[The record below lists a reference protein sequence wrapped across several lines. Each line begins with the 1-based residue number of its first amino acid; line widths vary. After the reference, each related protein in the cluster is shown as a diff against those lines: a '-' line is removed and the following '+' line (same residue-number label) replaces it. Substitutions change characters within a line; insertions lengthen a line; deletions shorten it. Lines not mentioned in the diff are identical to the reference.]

1 MTPPDIKDI
10 EAITK
15 LVDKDGYDPEDLVAV
30 LHALNAIKRNN
41 KKKEEE
47 EAKQENKIF
56 LDKEFVY
63 ETREDVYIYRD
74 NRTKKKGY
82 YIRIYDA
89 KKRSHWSKSLKT
101 TNRLQAMTL
110 AEQIYAERKGRMAIG
125 VRPVSI
131 TAKDLVKLYQQERRK
146 ELTNIPHQG
155 ITPKSLDKL
164 CSDIKHWEK
173 YISAKGYTNTNLED
187 IPREL
192 GQQFG
197 LWIKE
202 QKKANGKDKQ
212 ARNNYTIN
220 QTIAAVKKMYRT
232 VGIDQNYIT
241 LAELP
246 NFKYL
251 KVNREN
257 KPSRDVLTRDE
268 FTAVSKWIQYHYC
281 NEKGIDE
288 NEFIKRRVYGLV
300 FTMHHYM
307 GCRPKEMLAM
317 KWSDISINR
326 NDDKRGKEVNRLIH
340 IPAENSKTGR
350 SRDIISPIAP
360 QLARLVKWYRKL
372 GFEVNEKSDQFV
384 FPRLTLSSLNKNIP
398 TSDVAWSKR
407 LKKVIEGADKDGF
420 IELNGR
426 VITNYSARHH
436 HITEAIMRGVDI
448 YDISLNCG
456 TDINYIQKTYSHVTV
471 QMRSKDITKGLGVH
485 RLYEPITE

>member
-197 LWIKE
+197 FWLKE
-202 QKKANGKDKQ
+202 HKRKSDRTVGAK
-212 ARNNYTIN
+212 NNYTIN
-220 QTIAAVKKMYRT
+220 QTIAAVKRMYKT
-232 VGIDQNYIT
+232 CLLYT
-241 LAELP
+241 S
-246 NFKYL
+246 
-251 KVNREN
+251 
-257 KPSRDVLTRDE
+257 PSPRD
-268 FTAVSKWIQYHYC
+268 S
-281 NEKGIDE
+281 
-288 NEFIKRRVYGLV
+288 
-300 FTMHHYM
+300 
-307 GCRPKEMLAM
+307 
-317 KWSDISINR
+317 
-326 NDDKRGKEVNRLIH
+326 
-340 IPAENSKTGR
+340 
-350 SRDIISPIAP
+350 
-360 QLARLVKWYRKL
+360 
-372 GFEVNEKSDQFV
+372 
-384 FPRLTLSSLNKNIP
+384 
-398 TSDVAWSKR
+398 
-407 LKKVIEGADKDGF
+407 
-420 IELNGR
+420 
-426 VITNYSARHH
+426 
-436 HITEAIMRGVDI
+436 
-448 YDISLNCG
+448 
-456 TDINYIQKTYSHVTV
+456 
-471 QMRSKDITKGLGVH
+471 
-485 RLYEPITE
+485 

>member
-1 MTPPDIKDI
+1 
-10 EAITK
+10 
-15 LVDKDGYDPEDLVAV
+15 
-30 LHALNAIKRNN
+30 
-41 KKKEEE
+41 
-47 EAKQENKIF
+47 
-56 LDKEFVY
+56 
-63 ETREDVYIYRD
+63 
-74 NRTKKKGY
+74 
-82 YIRIYDA
+82 
-89 KKRSHWSKSLKT
+89 
-101 TNRLQAMTL
+101 
-110 AEQIYAERKGRMAIG
+110 MAIG

-197 LWIKE
+197 FWLKE
-202 QKKANGKDKQ
+202 HKRKSDRTVGAK
-212 ARNNYTIN
+212 NNYTIN
-220 QTIAAVKKMYRT
+220 QTIAAVKRMYKT

-241 LAELP
+241 LAEMP

-281 NEKGIDE
+281 NEKGIDD
-288 NEFIKRRVYGLV
+288 NELIKRRVYGLV
-300 FTMHHYM
+300 FTMSHYL
-307 GCRPKEMLAM
+307 GCRPKEMLAI

-326 NDDKRGKEVNRLIH
+326 NDDKVGKEVNRLIH

-350 SRDIISPIAP
+350 SRDIIAPIAP

-372 GFEVNEKSDQFV
+372 GFEVNQNSDQFV
-384 FPRLTLSSLNKNIP
+384 FPRLTLSSLNQNKA

-407 LKKVIEGADKDGF
+407 LKKVMEGADKDGF
-420 IELNGR
+420 IQLNGR
-426 VITNYSARHH
+426 VITNYQARHH

-448 YDISLNCG
+448 YDIALNCG
-456 TDINYIQKTYSHVTV
+456 TSINYIEKTYSHVTV